1 MRSTEMTGLGQKR
14 YRLLRLP
21 AAKST
26 AEQRAK
32 LCQNRSLARPIQP
45 PYAER
50 QASPGQAVTRVSHC
64 TFQVGSALRLLPFW
78 FGLAIPA

>member
-32 LCQNRSLARPIQP
+32 LCQKRAQSASTLSVAPR
-45 PYAER
+45 AER
-50 QASPGQAVTRVSHC
+50 N
-64 TFQVGSALRLLPFW
+64 
-78 FGLAIPA
+78 